1 MKSRRKPTVKEA
13 FEDPVRQANRSQGI
27 LAKLFWN
34 TVANYTIQFSS
45 WNRTLRN
52 YVVDPMN
59 VPEQTAARRSE
70 ARNNLGAAIINHN
83 PSFLQWLR
91 ALKAVDIRR
100 FKITVETWRGD
111 NEDYRV
117 VELEHVLKHTDE
129 SVERADDD
137 PVDE

>member
-13 FEDPVRQANRSQGI
+13 FEDPVTQANRSQGV

-34 TVANYTIQFSS
+34 TVANYRIAFSS

-70 ARNNLGAAIINHN
+70 ARNNLGAAIINDN
-83 PSFLQWLR
+83 PTFLQFLR
-91 ALKAVDIRR
+91 GFKAIDIRR
-100 FKITVETWRGD
+100 FRITIETWRGD
-111 NEDYRV
+111 NEEYMSV
-117 VELEHVLKHTDE
+117 THEHVLKNMDME
-129 SVERADDD
+129 AERSKDD
-137 PVDE
+137 PDD

>member
-13 FEDPVRQANRSQGI
+13 FEDPIRQANRSQGI

-34 TVANYTIQFSS
+34 IVANYTIAFSS

-52 YVVDPMN
+52 YVSDPMN

-91 ALKAVDIRR
+91 ALRAVDIRR

-111 NEDYRV
+111 DGDYRV
-117 VELEHVLKHTDE
+117 VELEHILKQTDE

-137 PVDE
+137 PVDQ